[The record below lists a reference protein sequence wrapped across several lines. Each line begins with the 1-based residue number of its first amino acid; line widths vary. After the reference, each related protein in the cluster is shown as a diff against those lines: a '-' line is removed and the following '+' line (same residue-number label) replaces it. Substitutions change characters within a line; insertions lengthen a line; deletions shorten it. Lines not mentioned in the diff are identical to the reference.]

1 MSRPIIEQG
10 SVLDSVRA
18 DGTVPIR
25 IIQEG
30 KGSTATYTRE
40 FLQRNKDI
48 FANRPMY
55 LSHPEGARGAAQRNP
70 NNIAARTGKVIEYK
84 IVEGVAGLYTDAKPR
99 SEYRELVE
107 EFGDLFGVSIFA
119 PDSTGS
125 EDASGD
131 YLVESVID
139 SPLISIDFVSAAGAG
154 GRIEAL
160 RESLAAVEQSTQPSA
175 ASAQEIKEKIM
186 EKELTEL
193 RTLVES
199 FIADSKAKAVDEV
212 QAKVDAKALQESAIE
227 AVEAYDA
234 KIVLI
239 EAATELLPSQR
250 TALRAAAKRGEDV
263 APLIEDAKKFFEEA
277 KQVLAESA
285 GDGRVF
291 GASGADEDWTVKGV
305 AV

>member
-1 MSRPIIEQG
+1 M
-10 SVLDSVRA
+10 LDSVRA

-30 KGSTATYTRE
+30 KGSTAVYSRE
-40 FLQRNKDI
+40 FLQANKDI

-55 LSHPEGARGAAQRNP
+55 LAHPEGARGAVQRNP
-70 NNIAARTGKVIEYK
+70 NNIAARTGKVVEYR

-125 EDASGD
+125 ESDSGE
-131 YLVESVID
+131 YLVESVVD

-160 RESLAAVEQSTQPSA
+160 RESLAAVEQSIEPSA
-175 ASAQEIKEKIM
+175 ASAQEIKEMIM

-234 KIVLI
+234 KVVLI
-239 EAATELLPSQR
+239 EAAVDLLPSQR
-250 TALRAAAKRGEDV
+250 TALRSAAKRGEDV
-263 APLIEDAKKFFEEA
+263 APLIEEAKKFIDEA
-277 KQVLAESA
+277 KNVLAESA

-291 GASGADEDWTVKGV
+291 GASGADEDWTVAGV
-305 AV
+305 RV